1 MKKLLKYIFY
11 DTYHVFYTLEKIE
24 NNVVISKCECNG
36 RVTIRKIDK
45 HDFHFNEYFWNKY
58 SEIFTI
64 RGYLITDLL
73 VNLVN
78 KL

>member
-24 NNVVISKCECNG
+24 NSVVIHKCECHG
-36 RVTIRKIDK
+36 RVTILKIDK
-45 HDFHFNEYFWNKY
+45 HDFHFNDYFWNKY
-58 SEIFTI
+58 SENLTS
-64 RGYLITDLL
+64 RGYSINDL
-73 VNLVN
+73 VIKSVD